1 MASIDELF
9 RKPHLPSSKRKFEAP
24 TNPEASYKATKHNNG
39 DVKANS
45 RSPSPPPIDD
55 DGIEAGPEPPSAEL
69 DDEEDGRFFG
79 GGITKGASDALTYV
93 EEHEGAY
100 REEHYD
106 IAWLRRLG
114 LSFERTIS
122 KNAELRAK
130 YGDEPQK
137 FMSSEADLD
146 AEIKALSILS
156 EHPELYSEFARIGCA
171 GSLVSLLAHDN
182 TDIAIGAME
191 IISELLDDNGQ
202 ADQGQWDSLVN
213 AMIEGWKA
221 GERTSYG
228 FKAANPKNRRV
239 LSLDRFDETNEADR
253 SGVYFSLSVLDSLS
267 SQPTFAE
274 KVGTKPIVTWLLSRA
289 KVKEAN
295 GVSQNKQYSAEVLSI
310 LLQSS
315 SVVRRLAAE
324 ELEAVDTF
332 LTLLAVYRKRDPE
345 KESNE
350 EQFVDDI
357 FNALTCL
364 VVEASGKRQFVAN
377 EGVELCLIM
386 LREGRLAKRHALRVL
401 DHACSGSGAAT
412 TVCETLVEAA
422 GLKVIFALF
431 MNRKTGKE
439 DVEHLLG
446 IFAALLR
453 QLPGESPARIRTLA
467 KFVEKDYE
475 KVVSLVKLRRDYAS
489 RVAAADNKLVDGD
502 ADARFS
508 GRLEAGLYCLQ
519 TIDVVLAWL
528 VAEDDGCRHTIQVLL
543 AEKEETLTTT
553 LKATIEEQLKG
564 LEDDDPEVQETREM
578 LGALVEFLD

>member
-1 MASIDELF
+1 
-9 RKPHLPSSKRKFEAP
+9 
-24 TNPEASYKATKHNNG
+24 
-39 DVKANS
+39 
-45 RSPSPPPIDD
+45 
-55 DGIEAGPEPPSAEL
+55 
-69 DDEEDGRFFG
+69 
-79 GGITKGASDALTYV
+79 
-93 EEHEGAY
+93 
-100 REEHYD
+100 
-106 IAWLRRLG
+106 
-114 LSFERTIS
+114 
-122 KNAELRAK
+122 
-130 YGDEPQK
+130 
-137 FMSSEADLD
+137 MSSEADLD

-171 GSLVSLLAHDN
+171 GSLVGLLAHDN

-202 ADQGQWDSLVN
+202 AEQGQWDSLVN
-213 AMIEGWKA
+213 AMIE
-221 GERTSYG
+221 ESDLLDL
-228 FKAANPKNRRV
+228 V
-239 LSLDRFDETNEADR
+239 SQSLDRFDETNEADR

-289 KVKEAN
+289 KVEEAN
-295 GVSQNKQYSAEVLSI
+295 GISQNKQYSAEVLSI

-364 VVEASGKRQFVAN
+364 MVEASGKRQFIAN

-401 DHACSGSGAAT
+401 DHACSGSEAAA

-431 MNRKTGKE
+431 MNKKTGRE

-453 QLPGESPARIRTLA
+453 HLPGESPARIRTLA

-489 RVAAADNKLVDGD
+489 RVAAAENEHVDGD
-502 ADARFS
+502 ADTRFA
-508 GRLEAGLYCLQ
+508 GRLGAGLYCLQ

-528 VAEDDGCRHTIQVLL
+528 VAEDDGCRHTVQVLL
-543 AEKEETLTTT
+543 AEREETLTTT
-553 LKATIEEQLKG
+553 LKATLEEQLKG
-564 LEDDDPEVQETREM
+564 LEDDDLEVQETREM